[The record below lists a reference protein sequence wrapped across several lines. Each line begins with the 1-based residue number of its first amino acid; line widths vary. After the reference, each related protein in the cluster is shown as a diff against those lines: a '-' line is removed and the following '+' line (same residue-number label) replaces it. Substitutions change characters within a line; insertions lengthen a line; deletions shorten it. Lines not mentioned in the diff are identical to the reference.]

1 METFLAQL
9 QAEELQQNGQD
20 GSREEQTSEQQTGFS
35 ARSGRRADLDPEQN
49 ITDPVSNVKFE
60 GNTFEGTVLKIKLH

>member
-35 ARSGRRADLDPEQN
+35 ARSGRRADLDP
-49 ITDPVSNVKFE
+49 DSVSNVKFV
-60 GNTFEGTVLKIKLH
+60 GNTFEGTVLKIKLY